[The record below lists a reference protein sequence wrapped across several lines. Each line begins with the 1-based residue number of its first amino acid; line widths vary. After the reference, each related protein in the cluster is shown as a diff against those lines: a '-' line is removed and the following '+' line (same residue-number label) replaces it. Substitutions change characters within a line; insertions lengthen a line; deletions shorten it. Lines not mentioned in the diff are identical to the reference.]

1 MASLKDIR
9 LRIDSTKNTQQITK
23 AMKLVSAAKL
33 RRAQHNITNMRPYA
47 VTLKKV
53 IANIAATQKV
63 SHPLMSQSDVNSTSV
78 GTDNKAK
85 KVLLVVLT
93 SDRGLCG
100 GFNTNIIKFTEK
112 YKQDHTASLEKLDF
126 IFIGKRGLDYFSK
139 RNVAPVESFLKLD
152 KEISYSLAKNIAE
165 KLIKYFLDGS
175 YDEIRLVYNEFKSAI
190 SQIVVCETLLPVAIE
205 NSSFDV
211 EGNQFSK
218 DIIFDPSPEAIIEEL
233 LKKHFNLQV
242 YRAMSESVASE
253 HGARMSAM
261 ENATNNAKEMI
272 NKLTLTYNKLRQE
285 KITTE
290 LTEIVSGAEALK

>member
-1 MASLKDIR
+1 MPSLKDIR

-33 RRAQHNITNMRPYA
+33 RKAQNNITNMRPYA

-53 IANIAATQKV
+53 IANIAVTQKV
-63 SHPLMSQSDVNSTSV
+63 SHPLMVQTSDE
-78 GTDNKAK
+78 NKKSINDK

-100 GFNTNIIKFTEK
+100 GFNTNIIKFADK
-112 YKQDHTASLEKLDF
+112 YRLENAAKLKKLDF
-126 IFIGKRGLDYFSK
+126 IFIGKRGLDYFAK
-139 RNVAPVESFLKLD
+139 RDIPSVDTFLKLD
-152 KEISYSLAKNIAE
+152 KEISFAMAKGIAE
-165 KLIKYFLDGS
+165 KLVKFYLDGQ
-175 YDEIRLVYNEFKSAI
+175 YDEIQLIYNEFKSAI
-190 SQIVVCETLLPVAIE
+190 SQAVVCETILPIE
-205 NSSFDV
+205 VEKTSFDT
-211 EGNQFSK
+211 EGSQFSK
-218 DIIFDPSPEAIIEEL
+218 DIIFDPSPEAIVEEL

-261 ENATNNAKEMI
+261 ENATNNAKDMI
-272 NKLTLTYNKLRQE
+272 NKLTLNYNKARQE

-290 LTEIVSGAEALK
+290 LIEIVSGAEALKG

>member
-33 RRAQHNITNMRPYA
+33 RKAQHNITNMRPYA

-53 IANIAATQKV
+53 ISNITATQKV
-63 SHPLMSQSDVNSTSV
+63 THPLMAQPTGDQQS
-78 GTDNKAK
+78 NKAK

-100 GFNTNIIKFTEK
+100 GFNTNIIKFADK
-112 YKQDHTASLEKLDF
+112 YRLEHSNSLEKLEF
-126 IFIGKRGLDYFSK
+126 IFIGKRGLDYFAK
-139 RNVAPVESFLKLD
+139 RDVKPVESFLKLD
-152 KEISYSLAKNIAE
+152 KDISYDLAKSIAD
-165 KLIKYFLDGS
+165 KLIKYYLDGS
-175 YDEIRLVYNEFKSAI
+175 FDEIRLVYNEFKSAI
-190 SQIVVCETLLPVAIE
+190 SQLVVCETLLPITIE
-205 NSSFDV
+205 QTSFDT
-211 EGNQFSK
+211 EGSQFSK
-218 DIIFDPSPEAIIEEL
+218 DIIFDPSPEAIVEEL

-272 NKLTLTYNKLRQE
+272 NKLSLTYNKLRQE

>member
-9 LRIDSTKNTQQITK
+9 MRIDSTKNTQQITK

-53 IANIAATQKV
+53 IANITATQKV
-63 SHPLMSQSDVNSTSV
+63 THPLMTQKDSV
-78 GTDNKAK
+78 K

-100 GFNTNIIKFTEK
+100 GFNTNIIKFADK
-112 YKQDHTASLEKLDF
+112 YRAENAPKLEKLDF
-126 IFIGKRGLDYFSK
+126 FFIGKRGDDFFSK
-139 RNVAPVESFLKLD
+139 RGVKSIETYFKLD
-152 KEISYSLAKNIAE
+152 KDISYGLAKGVAE
-165 KLIKYFLDGS
+165 KLINHYLDGS
-175 YDEIRLVYNEFKSAI
+175 YDEIRLVYNEFQSAI
-190 SQIVVCETLLPVAIE
+190 SQVVICETLLPIQVE
-205 NSSFDV
+205 QTSFDA
-211 EGNQFSK
+211 EGSQFSK
-218 DIIFDPSPEAIIEEL
+218 DIIFDPSPEAIVEEL
-233 LKKHFNLQV
+233 LKKHFNLSV
-242 YRAMSESVASE
+242 YKAMSESVASE

-272 NKLTLTYNKLRQE
+272 NKLTLTYNKARQE

-290 LTEIVSGAEALK
+290 LTEIVSGAEAIK

>member
-33 RRAQHNITNMRPYA
+33 RKAQNNITNMRPYA

-53 IANIAATQKV
+53 IANIAVTQKV
-63 SHPLMSQSDVNSTSV
+63 SHPLMAQTTLENKKTLSD
-78 GTDNKAK
+78 K

-100 GFNTNIIKFTEK
+100 GFNTNIIKFADKFRIENAAK
-112 YKQDHTASLEKLDF
+112 IKKLDF
-126 IFIGKRGLDYFSK
+126 IFIGKRGVDYFAK
-139 RNVAPVESFLKLD
+139 RSIPAVETFLKLD
-152 KEISYSLAKNIAE
+152 KEISFTMAKGIAE
-165 KLIKYFLDGS
+165 KLVKFYLDGQ
-175 YDEIRLVYNEFKSAI
+175 YDEIQLIYNEFKSAI
-190 SQIVVCETLLPVAIE
+190 SQTVVCETILPIE
-205 NSSFDV
+205 VEQTSFDA
-211 EGNQFSK
+211 EGSQFSK
-218 DIIFDPSPEAIIEEL
+218 DIIFDPSPEAIVGEL

-242 YRAMSESVASE
+242 YRAMSESIASE

-261 ENATNNAKEMI
+261 ENATNNAKDMI
-272 NKLTLTYNKLRQE
+272 NKLTLNYNKARQE

-290 LTEIVSGAEALK
+290 LIEIVSGAEALKG